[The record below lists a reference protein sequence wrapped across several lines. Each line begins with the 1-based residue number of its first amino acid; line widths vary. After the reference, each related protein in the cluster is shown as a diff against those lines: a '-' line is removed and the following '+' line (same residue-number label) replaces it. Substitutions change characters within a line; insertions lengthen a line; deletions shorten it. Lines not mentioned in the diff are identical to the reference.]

1 MSQREID
8 SLGAADLQIVG
19 LRIWVHG
26 RQFPDSTD
34 YWDGNWLR
42 ITAYCMVGESRVRVH
57 GSVVHLSE
65 IAGLLRGCESLS
77 ETLAGRTGLDSMEQN
92 LKLELIAKKLGRVAV
107 DIQITP
113 EPMRESHRF
122 RDEIDQTNLPAII
135 AACARILEKYPLR
148 GRPQLQAR
156 GGAPGLAH

>member
-1 MSQREID
+1 MD
-8 SLGAADLQIVG
+8 SLGEADLQIVG

-26 RQFPDSTD
+26 RQFSDSTD

-42 ITAYCMVGESRVRVH
+42 ITAFCKYGESQVRVH
-57 GSVVHLSE
+57 GYVIHLSE
-65 IAGLLRGCESLS
+65 IAALLRGCESLS
-77 ETLAGRTGLDSMEQN
+77 ETLTGRTGLDSMEQN
-92 LKLELIAKKLGRVAV
+92 LKLELVAKKLGRVAV

-122 RDEIDQTNLPAII
+122 RDEIDQTYLPSII

-148 GRPQLQAR
+148 GRPQLQAHGR
-156 GGAPGLAH
+156 GPGVAR

>member
-1 MSQREID
+1 
-8 SLGAADLQIVG
+8 
-19 LRIWVHG
+19 
-26 RQFPDSTD
+26 
-34 YWDGNWLR
+34 
-42 ITAYCMVGESRVRVH
+42 
-57 GSVVHLSE
+57 LSE

>member
-8 SLGAADLQIVG
+8 SLGAADLEIVG
-19 LRIWVHG
+19 LRLWVHG

-34 YWDGNWLR
+34 YWDGNWVR
-42 ITAYCMVGESRVRVH
+42 ITAYCAYGESRVRVD

-65 IAGLLRGCESLS
+65 IAGLLRGCENLS
-77 ETLAGRTGLDSMEQN
+77 ESLAGRTGLDSMEQN
-92 LKLELIAKKLGRVAV
+92 LKLELVAKKLGRVAV

-122 RDEIDQTNLPAII
+122 RDEIDQTSLPSII
-135 AACARILEKYPLR
+135 AACSRLLENYPLR
-148 GRPQLQAR
+148 GRAQAKHR
-156 GGAPGLAH
+156 GGAPGVAR

>member
-1 MSQREID
+1 
-8 SLGAADLQIVG
+8 LGTADLQVVG

-42 ITAYCMVGESRVRVH
+42 VTAYCVYGESRVRVH

-65 IAGLLRGCESLS
+65 IAGLLHGCETLS
-77 ETLAGRTGLDSMEQN
+77 ESLTGRTGLDCMEQN
-92 LKLELIAKKLGRVAV
+92 LKLELVAKKLGRVAV

-122 RDEIDQTNLPAII
+122 RDEIDQTYLPGII
-135 AACARILEKYPLR
+135 TACRRLLEKFPLR
-148 GRPQLQAR
+148 GTAQRPAR
-156 GGAPGLAH
+156 GTAPGIAR